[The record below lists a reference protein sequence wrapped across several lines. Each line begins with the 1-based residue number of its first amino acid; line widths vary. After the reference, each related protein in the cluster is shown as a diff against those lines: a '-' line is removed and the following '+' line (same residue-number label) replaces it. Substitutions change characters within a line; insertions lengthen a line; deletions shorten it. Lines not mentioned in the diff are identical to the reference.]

1 MGVRV
6 PLSEEEHAV
15 VRAAAERVG
24 MAVSA
29 YAGEVIVAVAM
40 QADPPHWSPLTE
52 LLGEVMRA
60 AGQAR
65 RIGINLNQA
74 VVALHSAGRPTRA
87 LEEYARV
94 AAASTQSIDAV
105 AEEIRRALRRSH
117 APRPRQ

>member
-1 MGVRV
+1 
-6 PLSEEEHAV
+6 
-15 VRAAAERVG
+15 
-24 MAVSA
+24 MAMSA
-29 YAGEVIVAVAM
+29 YAGEVVVAVAT
-40 QADPPHWSPLTE
+40 QADPPQWSPLTE

-74 VVALHSAGRPTRA
+74 VAALHSVGQPTRA

-105 AEEIRRALRRSH
+105 AEEIRRALRRSNT
-117 APRPRQ
+117 PRPR